1 MTRRKNAA
9 PANEL
14 QQGWHLDKRIPVALI
29 VTLLVYGGMG
39 LWWASATDER
49 LEGHKQRIERLENT
63 SIESSKAQ
71 GQIAERL
78 ARIEEKSA
86 AQVEILQ
93 RIEKRI
99 GSR

>member
-1 MTRRKNAA
+1 MARKSTASMA
-9 PANEL
+9 EP
-14 QQGWHLDKRIPVALI
+14 QGWHLDKRIPVALI
-29 VTLLVYGGMG
+29 VTLLVYGGVG
-39 LWWASATDER
+39 LMWAAATDER
-49 LEGHKQRIERLENT
+49 IEGQKQRIEKLENN
-63 SIESSKAQ
+63 SIEAAKSQ
-71 GQIAERL
+71 TQIVDRL